1 MWDLDEYLALDASA
15 TWSATAVLHE
25 LRSLPSTVIS
35 AELKYAWLTIEHGHV
50 ATTDLRRA
58 LPGLSEA
65 EARAIVQLK
74 QTVAKE

>member
-25 LRSLPSTVIS
+25 LRSLPSTVTS

-50 ATTDLRRA
+50 ATTELRRA
-58 LPGLSEA
+58 LPGLSDA
-65 EARAIVQLK
+65 EGRAIVQLK
-74 QTVAKE
+74 QTVAME